1 MEHKNSEINQ
11 TFKNKKIKKLWKWT
25 RILKLYF
32 SSFYYPDW
40 TVVRLQEMLRWK
52 MNPALENRSTVD
64 QLMIT
69 DAEKQWS
76 FIASCRKKLFLQ
88 KIVWAYMKNVCLRDS
103 INVAVKKVY
112 FATVKILKI
121 FCWFLKIRFAALE
134 HWNEDFN
141 SSILLFQAFLS
152 SITLYFFCLTV
163 TFTA

>member
-1 MEHKNSEINQ
+1 
-11 TFKNKKIKKLWKWT
+11 
-25 RILKLYF
+25 
-32 SSFYYPDW
+32 
-40 TVVRLQEMLRWK
+40 MLRWK

-134 HWNEDFN
+134 HWNEDLN
-141 SSILLFQAFLS
+141 SSILIFQAFLS
-152 SITLYFFCLTV
+152 SKTLYFFCLTV
-163 TFTA
+163 TLSEGPSLRKYDFILIFYWRHHIHEFNKLVTTKDYPYQIWNIHY